1 MTGFARTAFEAE
13 GGKLTWELKSVN
25 ARGLEVRLRM
35 PSGLDHLEGDVRAA
49 ARAKIERGNC
59 FFALQ
64 KDADRPDAQLRLNE
78 DALALVVAAARR
90 LAAEEGIAM
99 PSADGILSIPGV
111 LQEGGAAP
119 AGEAAQR
126 RDAAILDGLN
136 AAIDALVAARDE
148 EGARLAGVLDGQLAA
163 IAELVDTAEGVSAE
177 APEVLKAR
185 IGDQVALISEAASG
199 LSPERLHQEALLA
212 ATKADVREE
221 LDRLRAHIASVRG
234 LVQKGGAVGRRLDFL
249 AQELNREANTLC
261 AKAFDRR
268 LTAIGVE
275 LKAAIDQFREQ
286 VQNLA

>member
-1 MTGFARTAFEAE
+1 MTGFARTAFEAD

-49 ARAKIERGNC
+49 ARAKIERGNS
-59 FFALQ
+59 FFLLQ
-64 KDADRPDAQLRLNE
+64 RDADRPDTQLRLNE

-119 AGEAAQR
+119 SGEAAER
-126 RDAAILDGLN
+126 RDAAILKALDTG
-136 AAIDALVAARDE
+136 IDALVAARDE
-148 EGARLAGVLDGQLAA
+148 EGGRLAGVLDAQLAA
-163 IAELVDTAEGVSAE
+163 IAELVDAAEGVSAE
-177 APEVLKAR
+177 APDILKAR
-185 IGDQVALISEAASG
+185 IRDQVALVSEAANG
-199 LSPERLHQEALLA
+199 ISPERLHQEALLA

-234 LVQKGGAVGRRLDFL
+234 LVEKGGAVGRRLDFL

-268 LTAIGVE
+268 LTATGVE